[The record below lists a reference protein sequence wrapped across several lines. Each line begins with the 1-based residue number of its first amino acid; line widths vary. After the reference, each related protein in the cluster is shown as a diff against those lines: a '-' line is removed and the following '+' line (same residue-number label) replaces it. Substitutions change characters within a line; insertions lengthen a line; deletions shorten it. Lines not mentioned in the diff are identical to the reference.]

1 MLKNWL
7 KIYLHQIR
15 NNKFFTALNV
25 LGLSIGIAGLI
36 FSILYWNDEHSYNAW
51 NPGKETVFQS
61 INRVSLDE
69 YWASNVAP
77 LEDNLKEFEEVES
90 FCYMDNWYYNEI
102 IQYKNKKEIFKI
114 TDAQKTFFEMF
125 PFKFIKGNGKSALKD
140 NASIAISEKA
150 AEKLFGTEDPLGK
163 IVTYSGRKLVVR
175 GVYVIP
181 GKSSMQPDAVTNLI
195 DVRITEAKGEW
206 GWGNFNFGLMIKLK
220 NSDDKNKVTKK
231 IQDLMFKNRIV
242 VWAKKE
248 GITVAEWEKKKGKDQ
263 LKVILEPLKDSRLHS
278 ITDGF
283 AEGKGNYQFLVIM
296 IGLSILILILSIVN
310 YVNLA
315 TANAIKRAKEVGV
328 RKIIGA
334 SKSNI
339 VKQFLFETILTTS
352 FSILLA
358 LVIVELSLPY
368 YNEFLGKELVIFGS
382 QFYLQIIAIFLIT
395 VTVSG
400 IFPAVYVS
408 NFETL
413 KVLKG
418 NFGRSKSGVWLR
430 NGMLILQFSIATF
443 FIIGSYIVYEQVKF
457 ISEKDLGFKGDQVIS
472 ITYRNKYNWREE
484 NYKEK
489 IYNRYNM
496 IKSNVSAINGVEQVS
511 TGAFSFGS
519 GNGSTTGFSYKGSEN
534 IQGKNMGVDFDML
547 EMMQIKIKV
556 GRTLSEKFSS
566 DTINSMLVNE
576 TALKMM
582 GEKDPIGKEVEWNG
596 RKLKLVGIVK
606 DFNLMGPQ
614 EKVQPMVFFHFKTV
628 DWMLQNASKIH
639 VKVKAENIQQTIAEI
654 EKFWTKKVDT
664 DYPFEY
670 DFVDKEYART
680 YEGFVKQKDLFS
692 LLNIIVILIALF
704 GLFALA
710 SYSIQRRMKEIAIR
724 KTLGAETKTLLKDLS
739 KQYIIFCVI
748 GFLIAL
754 FPVYFLLGKWLENFA
769 YRIEI
774 SLIPFV
780 IGFFAL
786 LILTLIVVL
795 SRAYQAT
802 KVNVLKYLKYE

>member
-51 NPGKETVFQS
+51 NPGKENVFQS

-140 NASIAISEKA
+140 NASIAISEKVS
-150 AEKLFGTEDPLGK
+150 EKLFGTENPLGK

-220 NSDDKNKVTKK
+220 NSDDKNKVTQK

-443 FIIGSYIVYEQVKF
+443 FIIGSYIVYEQIKF

-472 ITYRNKYNWREE
+472 ITYRNKYNWREKD
-484 NYKEK
+484 YKEK

-496 IKSNVSAINGVEQVS
+496 VKSNVLAIKGVEQVS

-547 EMMQIKIKV
+547 EMMQIKIKE

-576 TALKMM
+576 TALRLM
-582 GEKDPIGKEVEWNG
+582 GEKDPIGKEVDWNG

-639 VKVKAENIQQTIAEI
+639 VKVKGDNIQQTIAEI

-748 GFLIAL
+748 GFFIAL

-774 SLIPFV
+774 SLIPFI

>member
-15 NNKFFTALNV
+15 NNKFFTALNI

-61 INRVSLDE
+61 INRVSADE

-77 LEDNLKEFEEVES
+77 LEDRLKEFEEVES

-114 TDAQKTFFEMF
+114 TDAQTTFFEMF
-125 PFKFIKGNGKSALKD
+125 PFAFLKGDGKSALKD
-140 NASIAISEKA
+140 NTSIAISEKVA
-150 AEKLFGTEDPLGK
+150 KKLFGQEEPMGK

-195 DVRITEAKGEW
+195 DVRLAEGKGEW

-220 NSDDKNKVTKK
+220 NSADKEKVIQK
-231 IQDLMFKNRIV
+231 IQDLMFENRIV
-242 VWAKKE
+242 VWAKKD
-248 GITVAEWEKKKGKDQ
+248 GITVAEWEKKHGKDE
-263 LKVILEPLKDSRLHS
+263 LKVILEPLTDSRLHS

-283 AEGKGNYQFLVIM
+283 AEGRGNYQFLVIM

-339 VKQFLFETILTTS
+339 IKQFLFETILTTL

-368 YNEFLGKELVIFGS
+368 YNNFLGKELIIFGN
-382 QFYLQIIAIFLIT
+382 QFYLQIITIFLVT

-443 FIIGSYIVYEQVKF
+443 FIIGSYIVYEQIKF

-484 NYKEK
+484 NYKTK

-496 IKSNVSAINGVEQVS
+496 VKSNVSAINGVDQVS

-534 IQGKNMGVDFDML
+534 IQGKNMGVDFGML
-547 EMMQIKIKV
+547 EMLQIKIKE

-582 GEKDPIGKEVEWNG
+582 GEKDPVGKEVDWNG

-628 DWMLQNASKIH
+628 DWMLQNANKIH
-639 VKVKAENIQQTIAEI
+639 VKVKGDNIQQTIADI
-654 EKFWTKKVDT
+654 EKFWTKNVDT

-680 YEGFVKQKDLFS
+680 YEGFVKQKNLFS

-739 KQYIIFCVI
+739 KQYVAFCII

-754 FPVYFLLGKWLENFA
+754 FPAYFLLNKWLENFA
-769 YRIEI
+769 YRIDI
-774 SLIPFV
+774 SPIPFI

-786 LILTLIVVL
+786 MILTLIVVL

-802 KVNVLKYLKYE
+802 RVNVLKYLKYE

>member
-7 KIYLHQIR
+7 KIYLYQIR

-51 NPGKETVFQS
+51 NPGKENVFQS

-125 PFKFIKGNGKSALKD
+125 PFKFIKGYGKSALKD

-220 NSDDKNKVTKK
+220 NSDDKNKVTQK

-443 FIIGSYIVYEQVKF
+443 FIIGSYIVYEQIKF

-547 EMMQIKIKV
+547 EMMQIKIKE

-639 VKVKAENIQQTIAEI
+639 VKVKGENIQQTIAEI

>member
-220 NSDDKNKVTKK
+220 NSDDKDKVAQK

-242 VWAKKE
+242 VWAKKD
-248 GITVAEWEKKKGKDQ
+248 GITVAEWEKKNGKDQ

-382 QFYLQIIAIFLIT
+382 QFYVQIIAIFLIT

-443 FIIGSYIVYEQVKF
+443 FIIGSYIVYEQIKF
-457 ISEKDLGFKGDQVIS
+457 ISEKDLGFKGNQVIS

-547 EMMQIKIKV
+547 EMMQIKIKE

-639 VKVKAENIQQTIAEI
+639 VKVKGENIQQTIAEI

-724 KTLGAETKTLLKDLS
+724 KALGAETKTLLKDLS